1 MNETIEERLSMLLD
15 GEVTPFETKRL
26 VDEIDC
32 NPHMKALWLR
42 MNKQRAALKGELI
55 DPTFDISSSV
65 MSHLNSTSQ
74 TTFPTNTKPWH
85 ISHFFPTHY
94 LKACC
99 YLLGFFL
106 VLSSPLL
113 NLNNFSPSDSFSKI
127 TNSSQTF
134 NKNLPLPGNEALLV
148 DLGSNF
154 NGNLK
159 NYRMVSE
166 NALEANY
173 QLADNE
179 AVKIKVFFNDV
190 PQKEKLNLLESGIT
204 LHTKAGNEPVVLN
217 VSSDQISNSKLIK
230 ISNTFFEK

>member
-1 MNETIEERLSMLLD
+1 MNETLEERLSMLMD

-55 DPTFDISSSV
+55 DPALDISSSV

-74 TTFPTNTKPWH
+74 TNSLINTKPWH

-106 VLSSPLL
+106 S
-113 NLNNFSPSDSFSKI
+113 
-127 TNSSQTF
+127 
-134 NKNLPLPGNEALLV
+134 
-148 DLGSNF
+148 
-154 NGNLK
+154 
-159 NYRMVSE
+159 
-166 NALEANY
+166 
-173 QLADNE
+173 
-179 AVKIKVFFNDV
+179 
-190 PQKEKLNLLESGIT
+190 
-204 LHTKAGNEPVVLN
+204 
-217 VSSDQISNSKLIK
+217 LIH
-230 ISNTFFEK
+230 I

>member
-32 NPHMKALWLR
+32 NPYMKALWLR

-166 NALEANY
+166 NCLLYTSDA
-173 QLADNE
+173 AD
-179 AVKIKVFFNDV
+179 
-190 PQKEKLNLLESGIT
+190 ES
-204 LHTKAGNEPVVLN
+204 
-217 VSSDQISNSKLIK
+217 
-230 ISNTFFEK
+230 